1 MNRRDFIKKSLI
13 AGTVVAAGAATGGY
27 IFIDKTAD
35 GKFMESFGKLPS
47 GNRLELIKQSPNY
60 KDGQFQNEVPTT
72 VMTGNKSGFQTM
84 WEFLTEKRKDLA
96 PAQPV
101 PSVKTDLKSLPKDK
115 DLIIWFGHSSYL
127 LQVNGIKILVDPVL
141 IQGSPVKFINKPYPG
156 TDIYKPQ
163 DIPEVDFLVISH
175 DHWDHLD
182 YFTVK
187 ELKSKIKN
195 IVVPLGVG
203 EHFEYWNVS
212 LNNITELDWY
222 KEAEIGGTKFY
233 CLPARHFSGRSIF
246 RNKTLWAS
254 FVVEFADGK
263 KVYIGGDSGYGPH
276 FKYIG
281 EHFPNMDLAILENG
295 QYNRDWNQIH
305 TMPEELTKEMQ
316 ELNAKRYVT
325 VHHSKY
331 TLSKHSW
338 DDPLKAEQQAA
349 KDSNKN
355 LLVLTIG
362 KPEEI

>member
-13 AGTVVAAGAATGGY
+13 AGTVVAAGAVTGGY
-27 IFIDKTAD
+27 MFIDKSAD

-47 GNRLELIKQSPNY
+47 GNRWALIKQSPNY
-60 KDGQFQNEVPTT
+60 KDGQFQNEIPTT

-96 PAQPV
+96 PVQPV

-163 DIPEVDFLVISH
+163 DIPEIDFLVISH

-203 EHFEYWNVS
+203 EHFEYWKFP
-212 LNNITELDWY
+212 LDKITELDWY
-222 KEAEIGGTKFY
+222 KHAEVNGTKFY

-276 FKYIG
+276 FKYTG
-281 EHFPNMDLAILENG
+281 EHFPGIDLAILENG
-295 QYNRDWNQIH
+295 QYNQDWNQIH
-305 TMPEELTKEMQ
+305 TMPKELGIAMQ
-316 ELNAKRYVT
+316 ELNAKQYIT

-331 TLSKHSW
+331 ILSKHSW
-338 DDPLKAEQQAA
+338 DDPLKAELQAA
-349 KDSNKN
+349 KDSNKD

-362 KPEEI
+362 KPQEI

>member
-27 IFIDKTAD
+27 MFIDKTAD

-47 GNRLELIKQSPNY
+47 GNRLELIKKSPNY
-60 KDGQFQNEVPTT
+60 KNGQFQNELPTT
-72 VMTGNKSGFQTM
+72 VMTGKEGMLKAT
-84 WEFLTEKRKDLA
+84 WKFLTDKPKNTE
-96 PAQPV
+96 PSQPV
-101 PSVKTDLKSLPKDK
+101 PSVKTDLTKLSRDK
-115 DLIIWFGHSSYL
+115 DFIVWFGHSSYL
-127 LQVNGIKILVDPVL
+127 LQVNGKRILVDPVL
-141 IQGSPVKFINKPYPG
+141 IQGSPVSFINKPYPG

-163 DIPEVDFLVISH
+163 DMPDFDFLVISH

-182 YFTVK
+182 YFTIKQLK
-187 ELKSKIKN
+187 EKIN
-195 IVVPLGVG
+195 EIVVPLGVG
-203 EHFEYWNVS
+203 EDFEYWKFFSNKI
-212 LNNITELDWY
+212 NELDWY
-222 KEAEIGGTKFY
+222 QSTEIDGIKFY
-233 CLPARHFSGRSIF
+233 CLPARHFSGRSLF

-254 FVVEFADGK
+254 FVVEFPNGK

-281 EHFPNMDLAILENG
+281 EHFPDIDLAILENG
-295 QYNRDWNQIH
+295 QYNQDWNQIH

-316 ELNAKRYVT
+316 ELNAKKYVT
-325 VHHSKY
+325 VHHLKY

-338 DDPLKAEQQAA
+338 DDPLNAEINAA
-349 KDSNKN
+349 KDANKD